1 MPPEVM
7 SMSFDDTKCR
17 THLSALAE
25 NIRRARIKAGLSQV
39 ELAEKCALS
48 QGNLSRIETG
58 ERRPSVLLLF
68 RIAEVLELSPTRL
81 LARRGRERGLP
92 CRRAAVPRAGGIAET
107 EAQAG
112 SDAATG
118 VNAETGAN
126 GATAVRGASGVNS
139 RTGMNGTGGTSGV
152 NGVVRAERADAG
164 RAFRVASS
172 ERRGALP

>member
-1 MPPEVM
+1 MPSEVM

-25 NIRRARIKAGLSQV
+25 NIRRARVKAGLSQV

-92 CRRAAVPRAGGIAET
+92 CRRAAAPRAGCIAET
-107 EAQAG
+107 EAEAG
-112 SDAATG
+112 A
-118 VNAETGAN
+118 NAETGAN
-126 GATAVRGASGVNS
+126 GEAGANAATAVSAAGGVKSQAGA
-139 RTGMNGTGGTSGV
+139 NGTGGTNGV
-152 NGVVRAERADAG
+152 HGVVRAERADAG
-164 RAFRVASS
+164 RVFRVASS

>member
-92 CRRAAVPRAGGIAET
+92 CRRAAVPRAGASLKRRRKPDRMRQPERT
-107 EAQAG
+107 EKP
-112 SDAATG
+112 
-118 VNAETGAN
+118 
-126 GATAVRGASGVNS
+126 
-139 RTGMNGTGGTSGV
+139 
-152 NGVVRAERADAG
+152 G
-164 RAFRVASS
+164 RMRQ
-172 ERRGALP
+172 PQ

>member
-1 MPPEVM
+1 
-7 SMSFDDTKCR
+7 MSFDDTKCR
-17 THLSALAE
+17 IHLSALAE
-25 NIRRARIKAGLSQV
+25 NIRRARVKAGLSQV

-92 CRRAAVPRAGGIAET
+92 CRRAATPRTGCIAET
-107 EAQAG
+107 EAEA
-112 SDAATG
+112 
-118 VNAETGAN
+118 GAN
-126 GATAVRGASGVNS
+126 GEAGANAATAVSAAGGVKS
-139 RTGMNGTGGTSGV
+139 QAGTNGTDGTSGM

-164 RAFRVASS
+164 RVFRVASS

>member
-1 MPPEVM
+1 
-7 SMSFDDTKCR
+7 MSFDDTKCR

-81 LARRGRERGLP
+81 LARRGRERGFP
-92 CRRAAVPRAGGIAET
+92 CRRAEVPRAGCIAEM
-107 EAQAG
+107 EAEAG
-112 SDAATG
+112 SDAAT
-118 VNAETGAN
+118 
-126 GATAVRGASGVNS
+126 AVSAASGVNS
-139 RTGMNGTGGTSGV
+139 QTGTNGTGGTGGTNGA

-164 RAFRVASS
+164 WAFRVASS

>member
-68 RIAEVLELSPTRL
+68 RIAEVLERWRPERL
-81 LARRGRERGLP
+81 GATDRALLRLGCAELLYIHDIPIKVTLDEYIELAREFGDDSS
-92 CRRAAVPRAGGIAET
+92 AAF
-107 EAQAG
+107 
-112 SDAATG
+112 
-118 VNAETGAN
+118 
-126 GATAVRGASGVNS
+126 
-139 RTGMNGTGGTSGV
+139 V
-152 NGVVRAERADAG
+152 NGILDAIHKKNPPNT
-164 RAFRVASS
+164 SS
-172 ERRGALP
+172 PPSDQPAT

>member
-92 CRRAAVPRAGGIAET
+92 CRRAAAPRAGCIAET
-107 EAQAG
+107 EAEAG
-112 SDAATG
+112 SDAA
-118 VNAETGAN
+118 AGAN
-126 GATAVRGASGVNS
+126 AATAVRGASGVNS
-139 RTGMNGTGGTSGV
+139 QTGTNGTDGTSEV

-164 RAFRVASS
+164 RVFRVASS
-172 ERRGALP
+172 KRRGVLP